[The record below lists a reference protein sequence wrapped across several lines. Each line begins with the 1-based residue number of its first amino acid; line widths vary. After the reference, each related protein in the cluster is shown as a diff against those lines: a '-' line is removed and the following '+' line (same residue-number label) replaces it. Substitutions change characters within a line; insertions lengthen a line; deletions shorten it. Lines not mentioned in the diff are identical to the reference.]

1 MSCDRLLRVTHAE
14 AQHIA
19 AGLHALAAYF
29 ESDNDHFDALA
40 TDNGA
45 VDLIPAPA
53 VYSLAEDLVSGRR
66 TPPLSAWFVSGFEA
80 NARGSDT
87 LVTMHVVAADPVA
100 AVASAISG
108 NFQRGGDEIP
118 GTPVRTAEWVAI
130 SPPHNGQEAARL
142 VNEARAAQRRGPSS

>member
-19 AGLHALAAYF
+19 AGLHALATYF

-66 TPPLSAWFVSGFEA
+66 TPPLSALPRMRMS
-80 NARGSDT
+80 ARTFSWS
-87 LVTMHVVAADPVA
+87 AA
-100 AVASAISG
+100 SI
-108 NFQRGGDEIP
+108 R
-118 GTPVRTAEWVAI
+118 PVRAMPV
-130 SPPHNGQEAARL
+130 
-142 VNEARAAQRRGPSS
+142 